1 MKKFLF
7 AICLLFGLGTQAQ
20 TSTYTK
26 GDILFSGAYGF
37 ATPYKLISAFDFTTT
52 TGIVGLKSNVI
63 SPIYGKFEYMIG
75 NRVGLGING
84 AMLLSTHTFGFN
96 YSIDTMQ
103 YSTNVKYSRRAMSAL
118 IRVNY
123 HFLNSERSD
132 LYAGIGF
139 GFRQNFT
146 KFTVNNNDETVISK
160 LASRVPTTI
169 LPIGMDFTL
178 GYRFYATPQLG
189 IFTEIGLAKSIGQI
203 GITYCI
209 KSGSLQQQ

>member
-1 MKKFLF
+1 MKK
-7 AICLLFGLGTQAQ
+7 ILLALGILLSMGTQAQ
-20 TSTYTK
+20 TSTYSK
-26 GDILFSGAYGF
+26 GDILFSGAYGY
-37 ATPYKLISAFDFTTT
+37 ATPYKLVSTFDFTTKSD
-52 TGIVGLKSNVI
+52 IVGLKSNVI
-63 SPIYGKFEYMIG
+63 SPLYGKFEYMVG
-75 NRVGLGING
+75 KKVGLGING
-84 AMLLSTHTFGFN
+84 AVLFSTHTFDFN

-139 GFRQNFT
+139 GMRQNFT
-146 KFTVNNNDETVISK
+146 KFTVNNNDDNAIAK

-169 LPIGMDFTL
+169 LPVGMDLTL

-189 IFTEIGLAKSIGQI
+189 FFTEIGLAKSIGQI
-203 GITYCI
+203 GITYCLR
-209 KSGSLQQQ
+209 SGSLQR